1 MKIGDLVMT
10 KGDDVLG
17 MIVESNTD
25 AEPSFGPCWHV
36 FWFAY
41 GIRIPSW
48 ERELVRVEECIEHEI
63 EVMALALA
71 E

>member
-1 MKIGDLVMT
+1 MKIGDLVLT
-10 KGDDVLG
+10 KLDDVLG
-17 MIVESNTD
+17 MIVELNTA
-25 AEPSFGPCWHV
+25 AEPSLGPCWYV
-36 FWFAY
+36 FWFEY
-41 GIRIPSW
+41 GVMLPSW